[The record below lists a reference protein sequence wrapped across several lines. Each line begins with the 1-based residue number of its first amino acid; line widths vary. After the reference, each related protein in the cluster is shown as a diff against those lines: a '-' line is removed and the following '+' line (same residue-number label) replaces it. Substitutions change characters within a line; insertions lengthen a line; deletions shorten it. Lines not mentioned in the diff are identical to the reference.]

1 MPSTMRDA
9 RVNVLLDKI
18 RKVNQGFRDINVAN
32 ILGVPKSRISDYRAG
47 RREPTTEVV
56 VAMCAIANEPFPYWQ
71 LQVAA
76 DTLDRIGEPARAK
89 RLEAESLRYLN

>member
-1 MPSTMRDA
+1 MTSTVRDA

-18 RKVNQGFRDINVAN
+18 RLQNQGFRDINVAN
-32 ILGVPKSRISDYRAG
+32 ILGLPKSRISDFRAG

-56 VAMCAIANEPFPYWQ
+56 VAMCALTNESYPYWQ

-89 RLEAESLRYLN
+89 KLDAESLRYLN